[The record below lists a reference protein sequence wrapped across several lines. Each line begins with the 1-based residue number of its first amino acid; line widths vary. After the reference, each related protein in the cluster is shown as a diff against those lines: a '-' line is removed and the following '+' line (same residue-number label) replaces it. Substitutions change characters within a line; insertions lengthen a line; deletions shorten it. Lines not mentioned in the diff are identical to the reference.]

1 MNRISINKSGLPIT
15 LFEALATNDK
25 GEKLFVVPKILVF
38 VQKENIGIGNIG
50 SRQSKTVDVE
60 SQVSGYI
67 PLVGDQAYE
76 LYRCV
81 QKLHKEINIV
91 GNLKN
96 KSRGNLTGVL
106 IDSSRILNDENG
118 RPHTGWIKIIAKS
131 YKVDL
136 VKDKTK

>member
-1 MNRISINKSGLPIT
+1 MNRIRINKSGLPIT

-38 VQKENIGIGNIG
+38 CSKENIGIGNIG
-50 SRQSKTVDVE
+50 SRNSRTVNFE

-67 PLVGDQAYE
+67 PSIYGDQAYE
-76 LYRCV
+76 LDRCV
-81 QKLHKEINIV
+81 QNLHKEINIV

-106 IDSSRILNDENG
+106 IDSYRFLDDENG
-118 RPHTGWIKIIAKS
+118 PHTSWIRVVAKS
-131 YKVDL
+131 YRVEL
-136 VKDKTK
+136 